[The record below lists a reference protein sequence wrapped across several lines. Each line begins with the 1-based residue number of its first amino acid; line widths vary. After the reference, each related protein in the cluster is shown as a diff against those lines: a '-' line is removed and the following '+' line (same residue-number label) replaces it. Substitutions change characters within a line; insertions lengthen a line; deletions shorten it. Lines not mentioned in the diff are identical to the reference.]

1 MYKPQPKEH
10 TAPLFWELESM
21 LDSRHELYVLA
32 DLIDWDVFEKSFAP
46 LFVENN
52 GRPAKPVRL
61 MTGLLILKHLRNVS
75 DESVVE
81 QFRENA
87 YYQYF
92 CGVQSFTT
100 AAPCAA
106 SELVHFRKRIK
117 EEGMELILKES
128 IRVNLAIED
137 ARRKGMDKRDGKDG
151 RGRKP
156 DEERTAFIDTTVQ
169 EKNVTFPTDSKL
181 LNKVIAYCRK
191 VAAKE
196 GARVR
201 QSYARELKGLRR
213 TQRLR
218 GRSHSAK
225 KVAKAD
231 RRMRTIAGRLVR
243 ELLRELPE
251 ESPYRERL
259 VLCLKL
265 VNGEKFDGHKI
276 YSLHEP
282 EVLCIGKGKEHK
294 RYEFGNKVSVVRHW
308 SGLIIGA
315 LSFRNEFDGHTVE
328 KSLEQVWRVYGRE
341 VRVLAGDR
349 GYRGVERSGD
359 TTVVIPDAPRQGD
372 SRHIREKKHRL
383 FRKRAGIEPVIGH
396 CKSDHRLGRNFYKG
410 LFGDSINIMLAAA
423 GFNFKRAIR
432 LLFCPVLDIFGWI
445 VNTLLIRVRT
455 TREAELSPTMPLHAI
470 PVALARVFKG

>member
-21 LDSRHELYVLA
+21 LDSRHELFVLA

-75 DESVVE
+75 DEAVVE
-81 QFRENA
+81 QFKENA

-92 CGVQSFTT
+92 CGEQSFTT

-128 IRVNLAIED
+128 VRVNLAIED

-156 DEERTAFIDTTVQ
+156 DGERTAFIDTTVQ

-196 GARVR
+196 GTHVR
-201 QSYARELKGLRR
+201 QSYSRELKGLKLA
-213 TQRLR
+213 QRFR
-218 GRSHSAK
+218 GRSHSVK

-243 ELLRELPE
+243 ELQRELPE
-251 ESPYRERL
+251 RNPYKERL
-259 VLCLKL
+259 
-265 VNGEKFDGHKI
+265 
-276 YSLHEP
+276 
-282 EVLCIGKGKEHK
+282 
-294 RYEFGNKVSVVRHW
+294 
-308 SGLIIGA
+308 
-315 LSFRNEFDGHTVE
+315 
-328 KSLEQVWRVYGRE
+328 
-341 VRVLAGDR
+341 
-349 GYRGVERSGD
+349 
-359 TTVVIPDAPRQGD
+359 
-372 SRHIREKKHRL
+372 
-383 FRKRAGIEPVIGH
+383 
-396 CKSDHRLGRNFYKG
+396 
-410 LFGDSINIMLAAA
+410 
-423 GFNFKRAIR
+423 
-432 LLFCPVLDIFGWI
+432 
-445 VNTLLIRVRT
+445 
-455 TREAELSPTMPLHAI
+455 EL
-470 PVALARVFKG
+470 

>member
-21 LDSRHELYVLA
+21 LDASHELYVLA
-32 DLIDWDVFEKSFAP
+32 NLIDWDVFEKSFAP
-46 LFVENN
+46 LFVEDN
-52 GRPAKPVRL
+52 GRPAKPIRL

-75 DESVVE
+75 DEAVVE

-92 CGVQSFTT
+92 CGEQSFTT
-100 AAPCAA
+100 AAPCAS

-128 IRVNLAIED
+128 IRVNLSIED
-137 ARRKGMDKRDGKDG
+137 SRRSGKDKRDGKDG
-151 RGRKP
+151 Q
-156 DEERTAFIDTTVQ
+156 TAFIDTTVQ

-191 VAAKE
+191 VASRE
-196 GARVR
+196 HTHVR
-201 QSYARELKGLRR
+201 QSYGRELKRLKQA
-213 TQRLR
+213 QRFR
-218 GRSHSAK
+218 GRSHSAR

-251 ESPYRERL
+251 QDPYKERL
-259 VLCLKL
+259 ELCLKF
-265 VNGEKFDGHKI
+265 VNGEKVDGHKI

-282 EVLCIGKGKEHK
+282 GVLCISKGKEHK
-294 RYEFGNKVSVVRHW
+294 KYEFGNKVSVVRHW

-315 LSFRNEFDGHTVE
+315 LSFRNEYDGHTVD
-328 KSLEQVWRVYGRE
+328 KSLEQVGRIYGRKIKT
-341 VRVLAGDR
+341 LAGDR
-349 GYRGVERSGD
+349 GYRGQEKSGE
-359 TTVVIPDAPRQGD
+359 TAIMIPDTPKQSD
-372 SRHIREKKHRL
+372 SQHLKEKKHKL

-410 LFGDSINIMLAAA
+410 LFGDSVNVMLAAA

-432 LLFCPVLDIFGWI
+432 LLFWPVLNILGWL
-445 VNTLLIRVRT
+445 VNTLFVRAWDT
-455 TREAELSPTMPLHAI
+455 HDAEPSPTMTLQTI
-470 PVALARVFKG
+470 PMAQAGVFKG